1 MEKFKKMKS
10 IKQILILSFT
20 LLLLSVSA
28 ANLIIGLISANNSI
42 NITVKDDMKSIGT
55 TAEIAIQASMEKYKV
70 MVSSIASQSFIGD
83 PKLTPEEVIKI
94 WRD

>member
-42 NITVKDDMKSIGT
+42 NITPRFYVQSIP
-55 TAEIAIQASMEKYKV
+55 IV
-70 MVSSIASQSFIGD
+70 
-83 PKLTPEEVIKI
+83 L
-94 WRD
+94 